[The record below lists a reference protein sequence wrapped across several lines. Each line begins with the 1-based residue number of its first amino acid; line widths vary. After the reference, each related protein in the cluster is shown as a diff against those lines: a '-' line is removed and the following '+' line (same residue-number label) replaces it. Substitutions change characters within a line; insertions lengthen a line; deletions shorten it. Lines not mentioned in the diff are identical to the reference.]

1 MPQAQDVEIPTPLS
15 SGATDQPDVVQ
26 HGVSSKIEGL
36 PEGAVLRPIKNTAS
50 QGQIEGLPEGAVLR
64 PLTQPSTPPSPERTA
79 LTQPVPANLPK
90 AAGSSYEMPYT
101 AKWRAHWFHASR
113 PA

>member
-64 PLTQPSTPPSPERTA
+64 PLTKPSTTIAEDVQQQKRADERAHPERGVD
-79 LTQPVPANLPK
+79 LSDDYQV
-90 AAGSSYEMPYT
+90 
-101 AKWRAHWFHASR
+101 
-113 PA
+113 